1 MADLLRHVTE
11 DAKLPIQKRCPTTL
25 GTFDFDAGR
34 LSQLPTG
41 QAESSLS
48 AKRYSSWWVVRFVLL
63 LGVSPGDDLAVG
75 PRHLRNLAHPS
86 RT

>member
-41 QAESSLS
+41 PGRVELVGQAIQQLVG
-48 AKRYSSWWVVRFVLL
+48 RPLRLL